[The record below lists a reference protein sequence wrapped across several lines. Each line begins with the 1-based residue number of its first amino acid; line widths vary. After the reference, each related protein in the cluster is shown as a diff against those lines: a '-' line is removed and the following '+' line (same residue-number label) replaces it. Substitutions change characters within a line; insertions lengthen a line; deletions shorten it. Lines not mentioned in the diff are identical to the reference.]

1 MTSEAGTSED
11 QCPALLVKAFADSF
25 IFNEDFMPAKKFLSL
40 LAIAAVI
47 CVLSVLTASA
57 QQYNCPDCQRNVT
70 VPRGAVV
77 PPQFSIVTAPQPVF
91 RAPLREA
98 VYKFLT
104 PQGHIVYGYYRGP
117 VAPVSREQAIA
128 NAAYW
133 QERARQLGGQ

>member
-1 MTSEAGTSED
+1 MR
-11 QCPALLVKAFADSF
+11 FA
-25 IFNEDFMPAKKFLSL
+25 KFLQL
-40 LAIAAVI
+40 LAVVAVI
-47 CVLSVLTASA
+47 CLFSVLTARA
-57 QQYNCPDCQRNVT
+57 QCPGGVCYQQ
-70 VPRGAVV
+70 
-77 PPQFSIVTAPQPVF
+77 PQPIYVAPQPVF

-104 PQGHIVYGYYRGP
+104 PQGHVVYGYYRGP